1 MNVLENSFKYVTRKK
16 KKTVI
21 LFSILLFV
29 LLAIYVCFGIISN
42 ISGIEKKIS
51 ENTLMSYT
59 ITKKFNLENTQN
71 IGDGKNIVDGN
82 QQFYLKDVQNIEKN
96 SNVENVVYER
106 EKIAKALN
114 CKVVEGEK
122 NVLNDYVDDNLS
134 NAVKLIET
142 SDVSKNILFASGSF
156 EIVEGRK
163 IAKNEKNKIIV
174 HREFAKKNNLRLND
188 KIILKEVN
196 ANNVNEEKNEK
207 EKEKNKEK
215 EYEIVGIYEGKGQE
229 KYTGLTSDYTENQ
242 MFALYSYDDKEGKNK
257 NDTLN
262 SINVYMKNTGKKK
275 EARDNTKDNTE
286 DNVENILDELGLD
299 KKKYDIQ
306 KNNEMFSEIADSI
319 TEIKEIITISVISVI
334 FVSIVVITLILLL
347 WLRERYF
354 EIGVLMSIGKK
365 RRVILLQF
373 LIEILII
380 SIPAAIVANILGG
393 EVLNN
398 ILKKLIASNLKGSY
412 MTNLIVFAK
421 SYGVLLAII
430 LLALIISNATI
441 IFKSPKD
448 ILKKGN

>member
-16 KKTVI
+16 KKTAI

-29 LLAIYVCFGIISN
+29 LLAIYICFGIISN

-51 ENTLMSYT
+51 ENTSMSYT

-71 IGDGKNIVDGN
+71 IGNGKNIVDGN

-122 NVLNDYVDDNLS
+122 NVLNEYVDDNLS
-134 NAVKLIET
+134 NAVKLLET

-174 HREFAKKNNLRLND
+174 HSEFAKKNKLKLND
-188 KIILKEVN
+188 KITLKEVN
-196 ANNVNEEKNEK
+196 ANNVNEEKQ

-242 MFALYSYDDKEGKNK
+242 MFASYVYDAKEGEGKNEKENK
-257 NDTLN
+257 NETLN

-275 EARDNTKDNTE
+275 EAKDNTE
-286 DNVENILDELGLD
+286 DNVENILEELGLD

-393 EVLNN
+393 VVLNN
-398 ILKKLIASNLKGSY
+398 ILKKLIATNLKGSY
-412 MTNLIVFAK
+412 MTNLVVFSK

-430 LLALIISNATI
+430 LLSLIISNATI

>member
-16 KKTVI
+16 KKTAI

-71 IGDGKNIVDGN
+71 IGDGKNIVDVN

-122 NVLNDYVDDNLS
+122 NVMNDYIDDNLS

-275 EARDNTKDNTE
+275 EEKDNTKDNTE
-286 DNVENILDELGLD
+286 DNVENILEELVLD

-380 SIPAAIVANILGG
+380 SIPATIVANILG
-393 EVLNN
+393 ELVLNN
-398 ILKKLIASNLKGSY
+398 ILKKLIIINLKGSY
-412 MTNLIVFAK
+412 MTNIIIFAK

-430 LLALIISNATI
+430 LLSLIISNATI
-441 IFKSPKD
+441 IFKTPKD

>member
-16 KKTVI
+16 KKTAI

-71 IGDGKNIVDGN
+71 IEDGKNIVDGN

-122 NVLNDYVDDNLS
+122 NVMNDYIDDNLS

-174 HREFAKKNNLRLND
+174 HREFAKKNNLKLND

-196 ANNVNEEKNEK
+196 ANNVNEEKN

-242 MFALYSYDDKEGKNK
+242 MFASYAYDYKEGENK

-262 SINVYMKNTGKKK
+262 SINIYMKNTGKKK
-275 EARDNTKDNTE
+275 EEKDNTKDNTE
-286 DNVENILDELGLD
+286 DNVESILDDLGLD

-306 KNNEMFSEIADSI
+306 KNNERFSEIADSI
-319 TEIKEIITISVISVI
+319 TEIKEIITISVISAI

-380 SIPAAIVANILGG
+380 SIPVAIAANILGG
-393 EVLNN
+393 LVLNN
-398 ILKKLIASNLKGSY
+398 ILKKLIVTNLKGSY
-412 MTNLIVFAK
+412 MTNLVVFAK
-421 SYGVLLAII
+421 SYGVLLTII
-430 LLALIISNATI
+430 LLSLIISNATI

-448 ILKKGN
+448 ILKNGN

>member
-29 LLAIYVCFGIISN
+29 LLAIYICFGIISN

-71 IGDGKNIVDGN
+71 IEDGKNIVDGN

-122 NVLNDYVDDNLS
+122 NVMNDYVDDNLS
-134 NAVKLIET
+134 NSVKLIET

-174 HREFAKKNNLRLND
+174 HREFAKKNNLKLND

-196 ANNVNEEKNEK
+196 ANNVNEEKQEK

-275 EARDNTKDNTE
+275 EEKDNTKDNTE

-380 SIPAAIVANILGG
+380 SIPVAIAANILGG

-398 ILKKLIASNLKGSY
+398 ILKKLIATNLKGNY

-430 LLALIISNATI
+430 LLSLIISNATI

>member
-82 QQFYLKDVQNIEKN
+82 QQFYFKDVQNIEKN
-96 SNVENVVYER
+96 SNVENIVYER

-122 NVLNDYVDDNLS
+122 NVMNDYVDDNLS

-174 HREFAKKNNLRLND
+174 HREFAKKNNLKLND

-196 ANNVNEEKNEK
+196 ANNANEEK
-207 EKEKNKEK
+207 KEKNKEK

-242 MFALYSYDDKEGKNK
+242 MFALYSYDDKEGENK

-275 EARDNTKDNTE
+275 EAKDNTE
-286 DNVENILDELGLD
+286 DNVESILDDLGLD

-319 TEIKEIITISVISVI
+319 TEIKEIITISVISAI

-380 SIPAAIVANILGG
+380 SIPVAIVANILGG
-393 EVLNN
+393 AVLNN
-398 ILKKLIASNLKGSY
+398 ILKKLIVTNLKGSY
-412 MTNLIVFAK
+412 MTNLVVFAK

-430 LLALIISNATI
+430 LLSLIISNANI

>member
-134 NAVKLIET
+134 NVVKLIET

-174 HREFAKKNNLRLND
+174 HREFAKKNNLKLND
-188 KIILKEVN
+188 KIILKEAN
-196 ANNVNEEKNEK
+196 ANNLNEEKH

-242 MFALYSYDDKEGKNK
+242 MFASYAYDDKEGENK

-262 SINVYMKNTGKKK
+262 SINIYMKNTGKTK
-275 EARDNTKDNTE
+275 EARDNTKDNIE

-299 KKKYDIQ
+299 KKKYNIQ

-380 SIPAAIVANILGG
+380 SIPATIVANILG
-393 EVLNN
+393 ELVLNN
-398 ILKKLIASNLKGSY
+398 ILKKLIITNLKGSY
-412 MTNLIVFAK
+412 MTNLIIFAK
-421 SYGVLLAII
+421 SYGVLLTII
-430 LLALIISNATI
+430 LLSLIISNATI

>member
-174 HREFAKKNNLRLND
+174 HREFAKKNNLKLND
-188 KIILKEVN
+188 KIILKEAN
-196 ANNVNEEKNEK
+196 ANNLNEEKN

-242 MFALYSYDDKEGKNK
+242 IFALYAYDDKEDENK

-262 SINVYMKNTGKKK
+262 SINVYMKNIGKKK
-275 EARDNTKDNTE
+275 EEKDNAKDNTE
-286 DNVENILDELGLD
+286 EDIENILDELGLD

-306 KNNEMFSEIADSI
+306 KNNERFSEIADSI
-319 TEIKEIITISVISVI
+319 TEIKEIITISVISAIV
-334 FVSIVVITLILLL
+334 VSIVVITLILLL

-380 SIPAAIVANILGG
+380 SIPVAIVVNTLGG
-393 EVLNN
+393 LVLNN
-398 ILKKLIASNLKGSY
+398 ILKKLIVTNLKGSY
-412 MTNLIVFAK
+412 MTNLVVFAK

-430 LLALIISNATI
+430 LLSLIISNATI

>member
-71 IGDGKNIVDGN
+71 IGDGKNILDGN

-96 SNVENVVYER
+96 SNVENIVYER

-122 NVLNDYVDDNLS
+122 NVMNDYVDDNLS
-134 NAVKLIET
+134 NLVKLIET

-156 EIVEGRK
+156 EIIEGRK

-174 HREFAKKNNLRLND
+174 HREFAKKNNLKLND
-188 KIILKEVN
+188 KITLKEVN
-196 ANNVNEEKNEK
+196 ANNLNEEKH

-242 MFALYSYDDKEGKNK
+242 MFASYAYDDKEGENK
-257 NDTLN
+257 NDNYTLN
-262 SINVYMKNTGKKK
+262 SINIYMKNIGKKK
-275 EARDNTKDNTE
+275 EEKDNGQKNE
-286 DNVENILDELGLD
+286 ENILEELGLD

-319 TEIKEIITISVISVI
+319 TEIKEIITISVISAI

-380 SIPAAIVANILGG
+380 SIPVAIVANILGG
-393 EVLNN
+393 AVLNN
-398 ILKKLIASNLKGSY
+398 ILKKLIVTNLKGSY
-412 MTNLIVFAK
+412 MTNLVVFAK

-430 LLALIISNATI
+430 LLSLIISNATI

>member
-134 NAVKLIET
+134 NVVKLIET

-174 HREFAKKNNLRLND
+174 HREFAKKNNLKLND
-188 KIILKEVN
+188 KITLKEAN
-196 ANNVNEEKNEK
+196 ANNLNEEKH

-242 MFALYSYDDKEGKNK
+242 MFALYSYDDKEGENK

-275 EARDNTKDNTE
+275 EARDNTKDNIE
-286 DNVENILDELGLD
+286 DNVESILDDLGLD

>member
-59 ITKKFNLENTQN
+59 ITKKFNFENTQN

-134 NAVKLIET
+134 NVVKLIET

-156 EIVEGRK
+156 EIIEGRK

-174 HREFAKKNNLRLND
+174 HREFAKKNNLKLND
-188 KIILKEVN
+188 KIILKEAN
-196 ANNVNEEKNEK
+196 ANNLNEEKH

-242 MFALYSYDDKEGKNK
+242 MFALYAYDDKEGENK
-257 NDTLN
+257 NDILN
-262 SINVYMKNTGKKK
+262 SINVYMKNIGKKK
-275 EARDNTKDNTE
+275 EEKDNTKDNTE
-286 DNVENILDELGLD
+286 EDIENILDELGLD

-306 KNNEMFSEIADSI
+306 KNNERFSEIADSI
-319 TEIKEIITISVISVI
+319 TEIKEIITISVISAIV
-334 FVSIVVITLILLL
+334 VSIVVITLILLL

-380 SIPAAIVANILGG
+380 SIPVAIVVNTLGG
-393 EVLNN
+393 LVLNN
-398 ILKKLIASNLKGSY
+398 ILKKLIVTNLKGSY
-412 MTNLIVFAK
+412 MTNLVVFAK

-430 LLALIISNATI
+430 LLSLIISNATI

>member
-96 SNVENVVYER
+96 SNVENIVYER

-122 NVLNDYVDDNLS
+122 NVMNDYVDDNLS
-134 NAVKLIET
+134 NSVKLIET

-174 HREFAKKNNLRLND
+174 HREFAKKNNLKLND

-196 ANNVNEEKNEK
+196 ANNVNEEKN

-242 MFALYSYDDKEGKNK
+242 MFALYSYDDKEGENK
-257 NDTLN
+257 NYTLN

-275 EARDNTKDNTE
+275 EEKDNTKDNIE
-286 DNVENILDELGLD
+286 DNVENILDDLGLD

-380 SIPAAIVANILGG
+380 SIPVAIAANILGG
-393 EVLNN
+393 LVLNN
-398 ILKKLIASNLKGSY
+398 ILKKLIVTNLKGNY

-430 LLALIISNATI
+430 LLSLIISNATI
-441 IFKSPKD
+441 IFKTPKD

>member
-174 HREFAKKNNLRLND
+174 HREFAKKNNLKLND
-188 KIILKEVN
+188 KIILKEAN
-196 ANNVNEEKNEK
+196 ANNLNEEKN

-242 MFALYSYDDKEGKNK
+242 MFASYTYYDKEGENK
-257 NDTLN
+257 NDILN
-262 SINVYMKNTGKKK
+262 SINVYMKNIGKKK
-275 EARDNTKDNTE
+275 EAKDNTKDNIE
-286 DNVENILDELGLD
+286 DNVESILDDLGLD

-380 SIPAAIVANILGG
+380 SIPATIVANILG
-393 EVLNN
+393 ELVLNN
-398 ILKKLIASNLKGSY
+398 ILKKLIVTNLKGSY

-430 LLALIISNATI
+430 LLSLIISNATI

>member
-134 NAVKLIET
+134 NVVKLIET

-174 HREFAKKNNLRLND
+174 HREFAKKNNLKLND
-188 KIILKEVN
+188 KITLKEAN
-196 ANNVNEEKNEK
+196 ANNLNEEKH

-242 MFALYSYDDKEGKNK
+242 MFALYSYDDKEGENK

-275 EARDNTKDNTE
+275 EARDNTKDNIE
-286 DNVENILDELGLD
+286 DNVESILDDLGLD

-430 LLALIISNATI
+430 LLSLIISNATI
-441 IFKSPKD
+441 IFKTPKD

>member
-134 NAVKLIET
+134 NVVKLIET

-174 HREFAKKNNLRLND
+174 HREFAKKNNLKLND
-188 KIILKEVN
+188 KITLKEVN
-196 ANNVNEEKNEK
+196 ANNANEEKK

-242 MFALYSYDDKEGKNK
+242 MFALYSYDDKEGENK

-275 EARDNTKDNTE
+275 EARDNTKDNIE
-286 DNVENILDELGLD
+286 DNVESILDDLGLD

-334 FVSIVVITLILLL
+334 LVSIVVITLILLL

-430 LLALIISNATI
+430 LLSLIISNATI

>member
-16 KKTVI
+16 KKTAI

-122 NVLNDYVDDNLS
+122 NVMNDYVDDNLS
-134 NAVKLIET
+134 NSVKLIET

-163 IAKNEKNKIIV
+163 IAKKEKNKIIV
-174 HREFAKKNNLRLND
+174 HREFAKKNNLKLND

-196 ANNVNEEKNEK
+196 ANNVNEEKN

-242 MFALYSYDDKEGKNK
+242 MFALYSYDDKEGENK
-257 NDTLN
+257 NYTLN

-275 EARDNTKDNTE
+275 EEKDNTKDNIE
-286 DNVENILDELGLD
+286 DNVENILDDLGLD

-380 SIPAAIVANILGG
+380 SIPVAIAANILGG
-393 EVLNN
+393 LVLNN
-398 ILKKLIASNLKGSY
+398 ILKKLIVTNLKGNY

-430 LLALIISNATI
+430 LLSLIISNATI
-441 IFKSPKD
+441 IFKTPKD

>member
-134 NAVKLIET
+134 NVVKLIET

-174 HREFAKKNNLRLND
+174 HREFAKKNNLKLND

-196 ANNVNEEKNEK
+196 ANNLNEEKN

-229 KYTGLTSDYTENQ
+229 KYTGLTSDYTENRI
-242 MFALYSYDDKEGKNK
+242 FALYAYDDKEGENK

-262 SINVYMKNTGKKK
+262 SINVYMKNIGKKK
-275 EARDNTKDNTE
+275 EEKDNTKDNTE

-380 SIPAAIVANILGG
+380 SMPVAIVANTLGG
-393 EVLNN
+393 LVLNN
-398 ILKKLIASNLKGSY
+398 ILKKLIVTNLKGSY
-412 MTNLIVFAK
+412 MTNLVVFAK

-430 LLALIISNATI
+430 LLSLIISNATI

>member
-71 IGDGKNIVDGN
+71 IGNGKNILDGN

-134 NAVKLIET
+134 NVVKLIET

-196 ANNVNEEKNEK
+196 ANNVNEEKQ

-242 MFALYSYDDKEGKNK
+242 MFASYAYDDKEGENK

-262 SINVYMKNTGKKK
+262 SINIYMKNTGKKK
-275 EARDNTKDNTE
+275 EAKDNTE
-286 DNVENILDELGLD
+286 DNVENILDDLGLD

-306 KNNEMFSEIADSI
+306 KNNERFSEIADSI
-319 TEIKEIITISVISVI
+319 TEIKEIITISVISAI

-380 SIPAAIVANILGG
+380 SIPVAIVANILGG
-393 EVLNN
+393 VVLNN
-398 ILKKLIASNLKGSY
+398 ILKKLIITNLKGSC
-412 MTNLIVFAK
+412 MANLVVFAK

-430 LLALIISNATI
+430 LLSLIISNATI

>member
-134 NAVKLIET
+134 NVVKLIET

-174 HREFAKKNNLRLND
+174 HREFAKKNNLKLND
-188 KIILKEVN
+188 KIILKEAN
-196 ANNVNEEKNEK
+196 ANNLNEEKH

-242 MFALYSYDDKEGKNK
+242 MFALYSYDDKEGENK

-275 EARDNTKDNTE
+275 EAKDNAK
-286 DNVENILDELGLD
+286 DNDKYDAENVLDELGLD

-334 FVSIVVITLILLL
+334 FVSIIVITLILLL

-393 EVLNN
+393 AVLNN
-398 ILKKLIASNLKGSY
+398 ILKKLIATNLKGSY

-421 SYGVLLAII
+421 SYGILLAII
-430 LLALIISNATI
+430 LLSLIISNATI

>member
-16 KKTVI
+16 KKTAI

-71 IGDGKNIVDGN
+71 IGDGKNIVDVN

-122 NVLNDYVDDNLS
+122 NVMNDYVDDNLS

-174 HREFAKKNNLRLND
+174 HREFAKKNNLKLND

-196 ANNVNEEKNEK
+196 ANNVNEEKN

-242 MFALYSYDDKEGKNK
+242 MFALYAYDDKEGENK

-275 EARDNTKDNTE
+275 EEKDNTKDNIE
-286 DNVENILDELGLD
+286 DNVESILDDLGLD

-430 LLALIISNATI
+430 LLSLIISNATI

>member
-134 NAVKLIET
+134 NVVKLIET

-174 HREFAKKNNLRLND
+174 HREFAKKNNLKLND
-188 KIILKEVN
+188 KIILKEAN
-196 ANNVNEEKNEK
+196 ANNLNEEKH

-242 MFALYSYDDKEGKNK
+242 MFASYVYDDKEGENK

-262 SINVYMKNTGKKK
+262 SINVYMKNIGKTK
-275 EARDNTKDNTE
+275 EAKDNAKDNTKDN
-286 DNVENILDELGLD
+286 VESILDDLGLD

-380 SIPAAIVANILGG
+380 SIPATIVANILGG
-393 EVLNN
+393 AVLNN
-398 ILKKLIASNLKGSY
+398 ILKKLIATNLKGSY
-412 MTNLIVFAK
+412 MANLIVFAK

-430 LLALIISNATI
+430 LLSLIISNATI
-441 IFKSPKD
+441 IFKNPKD

>member
-1 MNVLENSFKYVTRKK
+1 MNVLENSLKYVTRKK
-16 KKTVI
+16 RKTAI
-21 LFSILLFV
+21 LFLILLFV

-51 ENTLMSYT
+51 ENTSMSYT

-71 IGDGKNIVDGN
+71 IGDGKNILDGN

-122 NVLNDYVDDNLS
+122 NVMIDYVDDNLS
-134 NAVKLIET
+134 NVVKLVET

-156 EIVEGRK
+156 EMVEGRK

-174 HREFAKKNNLRLND
+174 HREFAKKNNLKLND
-188 KIILKEVN
+188 KITLKEVN
-196 ANNVNEEKNEK
+196 ANNANEEKNGQEK
-207 EKEKNKEK
+207 TKEK

-242 MFALYSYDDKEGKNK
+242 MFASYVYGSKESTGESENK
-257 NDTLN
+257 KENGTLN
-262 SINVYMKNTGKKK
+262 SINVYMKNTGKTDKAK
-275 EARDNTKDNTE
+275 NNSE
-286 DNVENILDELGLD
+286 DILEELGLD

-319 TEIKEIITISVISVI
+319 TEIKEIITISVVSVI

-393 EVLNN
+393 AVLNN
-398 ILKKLIASNLKGSY
+398 ILKKLIATNLKGNY

-430 LLALIISNATI
+430 LLSLIISNATI

-448 ILKKGN
+448 ILKKGK

>member
-82 QQFYLKDVQNIEKN
+82 QQLQNIEKN

-134 NAVKLIET
+134 NVVKLIET

-174 HREFAKKNNLRLND
+174 HREFAKKNNLKLND

-196 ANNVNEEKNEK
+196 ANNLNEEKN

-229 KYTGLTSDYTENQ
+229 KYTGLTSDYTENRI
-242 MFALYSYDDKEGKNK
+242 FALYAYDDKEGENK

-262 SINVYMKNTGKKK
+262 SINVYMKNIGKKK
-275 EARDNTKDNTE
+275 EEKDNTKDNTE

-354 EIGVLMSIGKK
+354 EIGVLMAIGKK

-380 SIPAAIVANILGG
+380 SMPVAIVANTLGG
-393 EVLNN
+393 LVLNN
-398 ILKKLIASNLKGSY
+398 ILKKLIVTNLKGSY
-412 MTNLIVFAK
+412 MTNLVVFAK

-430 LLALIISNATI
+430 LLSLIISNATI

>member
-134 NAVKLIET
+134 NVVKLIET

-174 HREFAKKNNLRLND
+174 HREFAKKDGLKLND
-188 KIILKEVN
+188 KITLKEAN
-196 ANNVNEEKNEK
+196 ANNLNEEKH

-242 MFALYSYDDKEGKNK
+242 MFALYSYDDKEGENK

-275 EARDNTKDNTE
+275 EARDNTKDNIE
-286 DNVENILDELGLD
+286 DNVESILDDLGLD

-380 SIPAAIVANILGG
+380 SMPVAIAANILG
-393 EVLNN
+393 ELVLNN
-398 ILKKLIASNLKGSY
+398 ILKKLIVTNLKGSY
-412 MTNLIVFAK
+412 MTNLVVFAK

-448 ILKKGN
+448 ILKNGN

>member
-134 NAVKLIET
+134 NVVKLIET

-174 HREFAKKNNLRLND
+174 HREFAKKNNLKLND
-188 KIILKEVN
+188 KITLKEAN
-196 ANNVNEEKNEK
+196 ANNANEEKK

-242 MFALYSYDDKEGKNK
+242 MFALYSYDDKEGENK

-275 EARDNTKDNTE
+275 EEKDNTKDNTE

-319 TEIKEIITISVISVI
+319 TEIKEIITVSVISVI

-448 ILKKGN
+448 ILKKGK

>member
-122 NVLNDYVDDNLS
+122 NVMNDYVDDNLS
-134 NAVKLIET
+134 NVVKLIET

-156 EIVEGRK
+156 EIIEGRK

-174 HREFAKKNNLRLND
+174 HREFAKKNNLKLND

-196 ANNVNEEKNEK
+196 ANNLNEEKN

-242 MFALYSYDDKEGKNK
+242 IFALYAYDDKEDENK

-262 SINVYMKNTGKKK
+262 SINVYMKNIGKKK
-275 EARDNTKDNTE
+275 EEKDNAKDNTE
-286 DNVENILDELGLD
+286 EDIENILDELGLD

-306 KNNEMFSEIADSI
+306 KNNERFSEIADSI

-380 SIPAAIVANILGG
+380 SIPATIVANILG
-393 EVLNN
+393 ELVLNN
-398 ILKKLIASNLKGSY
+398 ILKKLIVTNLKGSY

-430 LLALIISNATI
+430 LLSLIISNATI

>member
-16 KKTVI
+16 KKTTI

-71 IGDGKNIVDGN
+71 IGDGKNILDGN

-122 NVLNDYVDDNLS
+122 NVMNDYVDDNLS

-156 EIVEGRK
+156 EIIEGRK
-163 IAKNEKNKIIV
+163 IAKDEKNKIIV
-174 HREFAKKNNLRLND
+174 HREFAKKNNLKLND

-196 ANNVNEEKNEK
+196 ANNVNEEKN

-242 MFALYSYDDKEGKNK
+242 MFALYAYDDKEGENK
-257 NDTLN
+257 NDNYTLN

-275 EARDNTKDNTE
+275 EAKDNTE
-286 DNVENILDELGLD
+286 DNVENILDDLGLD

-380 SIPAAIVANILGG
+380 SIPVAIVANILG
-393 EVLNN
+393 ELVLNN
-398 ILKKLIASNLKGSY
+398 ILKKLIVTNLKGNY

-421 SYGVLLAII
+421 SYVVLLTII
-430 LLALIISNATI
+430 LLSLIISNATI
-441 IFKSPKD
+441 IFKTPKD

>member
-142 SDVSKNILFASGSF
+142 SDASKNILFASGSF

-174 HREFAKKNNLRLND
+174 HREFAKKNNLKLND

-196 ANNVNEEKNEK
+196 ANNLNEEKN

-242 MFALYSYDDKEGKNK
+242 IFALYAYDDKEGENK

-275 EARDNTKDNTE
+275 EEKDNTKDNTE
-286 DNVENILDELGLD
+286 DNVESILDDLGLD

-393 EVLNN
+393 AVLNN
-398 ILKKLIASNLKGSY
+398 ILKKLIVTNLKGSY
-412 MTNLIVFAK
+412 MTNLVVFAK

-430 LLALIISNATI
+430 LLSLIISNATI

>member
-42 ISGIEKKIS
+42 ISGIENKIS

-71 IGDGKNIVDGN
+71 IGDGKNILDGN

-134 NAVKLIET
+134 NVVKLIET

-156 EIVEGRK
+156 EIIEGRK

-174 HREFAKKNNLRLND
+174 HREFAKKNNLKLND
-188 KIILKEVN
+188 KIILKEAN
-196 ANNVNEEKNEK
+196 ANNLNEEKH

-242 MFALYSYDDKEGKNK
+242 IFALYAYDYKEGENK

-262 SINVYMKNTGKKK
+262 SINVYMKNIGKKK
-275 EARDNTKDNTE
+275 EEKDNTKDNTE

-319 TEIKEIITISVISVI
+319 TEIKEIITISVISAI

-380 SIPAAIVANILGG
+380 SIPVAIAANILG
-393 EVLNN
+393 ELVLNN
-398 ILKKLIASNLKGSY
+398 ILKKLIVTNLKGSY
-412 MTNLIVFAK
+412 MTNLVVFAK
-421 SYGVLLAII
+421 SYGVLLTII
-430 LLALIISNATI
+430 LLSLIISNATI
-441 IFKSPKD
+441 IFKTPKD

>member
-16 KKTVI
+16 KKTAI

-29 LLAIYVCFGIISN
+29 LLAIYVCFGIIAN

-122 NVLNDYVDDNLS
+122 NVMNDYVDDNLS

-174 HREFAKKNNLRLND
+174 HREFAKKNNLKLND

-196 ANNVNEEKNEK
+196 ANNLNEEKH

-242 MFALYSYDDKEGKNK
+242 IFALYAYDDKEGENK

-262 SINVYMKNTGKKK
+262 SINVYMKNIGKKK
-275 EARDNTKDNTE
+275 EEKDNTKDNTE

-354 EIGVLMSIGKK
+354 EIGVLMAIGKK

-380 SIPAAIVANILGG
+380 SMPVAIVANTLGG
-393 EVLNN
+393 LVLNN
-398 ILKKLIASNLKGSY
+398 ILKKLIVTNLKGSY
-412 MTNLIVFAK
+412 MTNLVVFAK

-430 LLALIISNATI
+430 LLSLIISNATI

>member
-16 KKTVI
+16 KKTAI

-59 ITKKFNLENTQN
+59 ITKKFNFENTQN

-156 EIVEGRK
+156 EIIEGRK
-163 IAKNEKNKIIV
+163 ISKDEKNKIIV
-174 HREFAKKNNLRLND
+174 HREFAKKNNLKLND
-188 KIILKEVN
+188 KIILKEAN
-196 ANNVNEEKNEK
+196 ANNLNEEKH

-242 MFALYSYDDKEGKNK
+242 MFALYSYDDKEGENK

-275 EARDNTKDNTE
+275 KARDNTKDNIE
-286 DNVENILDELGLD
+286 DNVESILDDLGLD

-354 EIGVLMSIGKK
+354 EIGVLMAIGKK
-365 RRVILLQF
+365 RRLILLQF

-380 SIPAAIVANILGG
+380 SMPVAIVANTLGG
-393 EVLNN
+393 LVLNN
-398 ILKKLIASNLKGSY
+398 ILKKLIVTNLKGSY
-412 MTNLIVFAK
+412 MTNLVVFAK

-430 LLALIISNATI
+430 LLSLIISNATI
-441 IFKSPKD
+441 IFKTPKD

>member
-16 KKTVI
+16 KKIVI

-42 ISGIEKKIS
+42 ISDIEKKIS

-59 ITKKFNLENTQN
+59 ITKKFNFENTQN

-174 HREFAKKNNLRLND
+174 HREFAKKNNLKLND

-196 ANNVNEEKNEK
+196 ANNLNEEKN

-242 MFALYSYDDKEGKNK
+242 MFALYAYDDKEDENK

-262 SINVYMKNTGKKK
+262 SINVYMKNIGKKK
-275 EARDNTKDNTE
+275 EEKDNAKDNTE
-286 DNVENILDELGLD
+286 EDIENILDELGLD

-306 KNNEMFSEIADSI
+306 KNNERFSEIADSI
-319 TEIKEIITISVISVI
+319 TEIKEIITISVISAIV
-334 FVSIVVITLILLL
+334 VSIVVITLILLL

-380 SIPAAIVANILGG
+380 SIPVAIVVNTLGG
-393 EVLNN
+393 LVLNN
-398 ILKKLIASNLKGSY
+398 ILKKLIVTNLKGSY
-412 MTNLIVFAK
+412 MTNLVVFAK

-430 LLALIISNATI
+430 LLSLIISNATI

>member
-134 NAVKLIET
+134 NVVKLIET

-174 HREFAKKNNLRLND
+174 HREFAKKNNLKLND
-188 KIILKEVN
+188 KIILKEAN
-196 ANNVNEEKNEK
+196 ANNLNEEKH

-242 MFALYSYDDKEGKNK
+242 MFALYAYDDKGWENK
-257 NDTLN
+257 NDILN

-275 EARDNTKDNTE
+275 EEKDNTKDNTE
-286 DNVENILDELGLD
+286 DNVESILDDLGLD

-306 KNNEMFSEIADSI
+306 KNNERFSEIADSI
-319 TEIKEIITISVISVI
+319 TEIKEIITISVISAI

-380 SIPAAIVANILGG
+380 SIPVAIAANILG
-393 EVLNN
+393 ELVLNN
-398 ILKKLIASNLKGSY
+398 ILKKLIVTNLKGSY
-412 MTNLIVFAK
+412 MTNLVVFAK
-421 SYGVLLAII
+421 SYGVLLTII
-430 LLALIISNATI
+430 LLSLIISNATI
-441 IFKSPKD
+441 IFKGPKD

>member
-16 KKTVI
+16 KKTAI

-122 NVLNDYVDDNLS
+122 NVMNDYVDDNLS

-142 SDVSKNILFASGSF
+142 SYISKNILFASGSF

-174 HREFAKKNNLRLND
+174 HREFAKKNNLKLND

-196 ANNVNEEKNEK
+196 ANNVNEEKN

-242 MFALYSYDDKEGKNK
+242 MFALYSYDDKEGENK

-275 EARDNTKDNTE
+275 EEKNNTKDNIE
-286 DNVENILDELGLD
+286 DNVENILDDLGLD

-306 KNNEMFSEIADSI
+306 KNNEMFSEISDSI

-380 SIPAAIVANILGG
+380 SIPATIVANILG
-393 EVLNN
+393 ELVLNN
-398 ILKKLIASNLKGSY
+398 ILKKLIVTNLKGSY

-430 LLALIISNATI
+430 LLSLIISNATI